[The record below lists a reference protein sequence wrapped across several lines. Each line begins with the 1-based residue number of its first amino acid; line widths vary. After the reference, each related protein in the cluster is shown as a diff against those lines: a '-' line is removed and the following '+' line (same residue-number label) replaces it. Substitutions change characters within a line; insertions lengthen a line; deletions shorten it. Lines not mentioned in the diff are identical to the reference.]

1 MAVEPERQRTRA
13 RRLHPRG
20 LLGVVAVIGTL
31 LGIIL
36 PHYRKA
42 SAAAQVAAVVNSTV
56 SYAMQCRL
64 LALTDIGSPPPPP
77 PTITVSC
84 TTDGGSVSAAL
95 PEGVDGIRCLNDLS
109 EVTDLSVKL
118 LITNEGSVSC
128 VFS

>member
-13 RRLHPRG
+13 HRLHPFG
-20 LLGVVAVIGTL
+20 LLGVVAVIGIL

-36 PHYRKA
+36 PQYRKA
-42 SAAAQVAAVVNSTV
+42 SAAAQVAGVVNSAV
-56 SYAMQCRL
+56 SYAMQCRQ

-77 PTITVSC
+77 PTITMSC

-95 PEGVDGIRCLNDLS
+95 PEGVDGIRCIKDLS

-118 LITNEGSVSC
+118 LITNEGLVSC